1 MRKSWITKKMILA
14 ILVLVAMA
22 GNLFAEDIEDG
33 FMHEGYARDYIL
45 HIPPQYNGSDSL
57 PLVIAL
63 HGGGKNAEWVRD
75 CSDLS
80 TKADEE
86 GFFVCYPNGT
96 QSGAEGENNWNA
108 GPNLGVFA
116 DDVSFISALIDTLA
130 TKYKV
135 DTLRVYVTGLSAGSM
150 MTNRLACELSG
161 KIAAA
166 APIAGPLYIPWNSC
180 QPERLISIIY
190 FHARNDGSMPYY
202 GASWVASADSNC
214 TAWAER
220 LGCDIGP
227 DTFYNDSGAL
237 RQTWARSDDSCE
249 VVFWTT
255 EDGGHSWPGGYPY
268 EPGADQPSDD
278 IDANDLM
285 WKFFQAHPIPVEE
298 DTTEPGV
305 QEPTLPPSYEL
316 DPAYPGVFSQT
327 ATIRFTLGQSEHV
340 ALKVFDVLGR
350 EIATV
355 VDGVLDAGEHSVVL
369 AAADMQNG
377 VYFYKL
383 TSASFTGTGRLVV
396 LK

>member
-1 MRKSWITKKMILA
+1 MVKKMLVSA
-14 ILVLVAMA
+14 ILLVSMFGIASA
-22 GNLFAEDIEDG
+22 TDVEDG
-33 FMHEGYARDYIL
+33 FTHEGYPRDYIL
-45 HIPPQYNGSDSL
+45 HIPEGYNGQDTL
-57 PLVIAL
+57 ALVIAL

-75 CSDLS
+75 CSNLS

-96 QSGAEGENNWNA
+96 QTGAPGENNWNA

-135 DTLRVYVTGLSAGSM
+135 DTLMVYVAGFSAGSM
-150 MTNRLACELSG
+150 MTNRLACGLAG
-161 KIAAA
+161 KIAAV
-166 APIAGPLYIPWNSC
+166 APIAGPLYIPWNTC

-214 TAWAER
+214 AGWANR
-220 LGCDIGP
+220 LSCDIGP
-227 DTFYNDSGAL
+227 DTLYNDSGAL
-237 RQTWARSDDSCE
+237 KQTWTRNDDSCE
-249 VVFWTT
+249 IVFWTT

-285 WKFFQAHPIPVEE
+285 WEFFQAHPIPVEE

-305 QEPTLPPSYEL
+305 QEPVSSPSFLL

-340 ALKVFDVLGR
+340 TLEVFDVLGR

-355 VDGVLDAGEHSVVL
+355 VDGVLDAATRGIILKTL
-369 AAADMQNG
+369 ARFVYQNRKVG
-377 VYFYKL
+377 CATVGL
-383 TSASFTGTGRLVV
+383 HHRD
-396 LK
+396 